1 MNKNSTV
8 EISAMCGTRQHADWQ
23 GVLWNITFFDI
34 LVTTSFGVNNLE
46 NTQERRLI
54 FFQNV
59 QYLIYISKFNKIH
72 GKKYFVF

>member
-34 LVTTSFGVNNLE
+34 LVTTSFGVNNFA
-46 NTQERRLI
+46 NTSAMRFISVFKMFKVLSR
-54 FFQNV
+54 FQKRN
-59 QYLIYISKFNKIH
+59 
-72 GKKYFVF
+72 